1 MVHDHVHISYGVS
14 KLGADIPSVNLPVG
28 CTCRKDAPCFK
39 KCYARRGR
47 FSFMRNRA
55 YLETNLELWH
65 CDPRFFEQEVTIAA
79 FRSRFFRWH
88 SSGDIPDADY
98 LAMMVRIARNLHKTR
113 FLCFTKKYE
122 LVNAYIAAHGA
133 LPDNLTVVLSAWG
146 SFQPENP
153 YDLPVAHIRFRHE
166 AAPIPENARPCPSYC
181 GDCVTTGMSCW
192 DLKRGE
198 AVVFHEH

>member
-14 KLGADIPSVNLPVG
+14 KLGSDIPSVNLPVG

-55 YLETNLELWH
+55 YLETNLELWD

-98 LAMMVRIARNLHKTR
+98 LAMMVRIARNLHNTR

-122 LVNAYIAAHGA
+122 LVNAFIAAHGA
-133 LPDNLTVVLSAWG
+133 LPDNLTVVLSAWD

-153 YDLPVAHIRFRHE
+153 YDLPVAHILFRHE
-166 AAPIPENARPCPSYC
+166 AAPIPENARSCPSYC

-192 DLKRGE
+192 DLKHGE

>member
-1 MVHDHVHISYGVS
+1 MVRDHVHISYGVS

-55 YLETNLELWH
+55 HLETNLELWH
-65 CDPRFFEQEVTIAA
+65 CDPWFFEQEVTIAA

-98 LAMMVRIARNLHKTR
+98 LAMMVRIARNLHSTR

-153 YDLPVAHIRFRHE
+153 YGLPVVHILFRHE

-181 GDCVTTGMSCW
+181 GDCVTTGISCW
-192 DLKRGE
+192 DLKHGE